1 MRTTPMRLAGM
12 NAIVIGGSSGIG
24 ASIAEGFTREGAHI
38 GIIGRRQ
45 EKIDAALASLRK
57 HDANAVGRAA
67 DMRGRAA
74 CTGAIDALTKEL
86 GSLDIL
92 VNSQGITVIKP
103 SAELSETDYLSVID
117 TNLNSIFFCCQAA
130 YPHMK
135 AKGGAIISIASL
147 AGHRG
152 WPLAAPYA
160 ASKHAVLA
168 FTRTLATEWAVSNV
182 RVNSI
187 SPGYFRTELTSVLSP
202 ERVALATSR
211 TPMGRFGELNE
222 LVGAAVFLASREASY
237 VTGADIAVDGGFLAK
252 GL

>member
-1 MRTTPMRLAGM
+1 MRLAGV
-12 NAIVIGGSSGIG
+12 NAIVVGGSSGIG
-24 ASIAEGFTREGAHI
+24 ASIAEGFAREGARV

-45 EKIDAALASLRK
+45 EKIEAVLSSLRK
-57 HDANAVGRAA
+57 HDPRAIGRVA
-67 DMRGRAA
+67 DMRGKQA
-74 CTGAIDALTKEL
+74 CANAIDALTREL

-103 SAELSETDYLSVID
+103 SAELGESEYLSVID
-117 TNLNSIFFCCQAA
+117 TNLNSVFFCCQAA
-130 YPHMK
+130 FPHMK

-168 FTRTLATEWAVSNV
+168 YTRTLATEWAANNI

-211 TPMGRFGELNE
+211 TPMGRFGELGE
-222 LVGAAVFLASREASY
+222 LIGAAVFLASKEASY
-237 VTGADIAVDGGFLAK
+237 VTGADIPVDGGFLAK

>member
-1 MRTTPMRLAGM
+1 MRLAGM
-12 NAIVIGGSSGIG
+12 NAIVVGGSSGIG
-24 ASIAEGFTREGAHI
+24 ASIAEGYAREGARV
-38 GIIGRRQ
+38 GIIGRRE
-45 EKIDAALASLRK
+45 EKVDAALGSLRK
-57 HDANAVGRAA
+57 RCPAAVGRAA
-67 DMRGRAA
+67 DMRGKQA
-74 CTGAIDALTKEL
+74 CSDAIDAVAREL

-103 SAELSETDYLSVID
+103 SAELDEAGYLSVID
-117 TNLNSIFFCCQAA
+117 TNLNSVFFCCQAA
-130 YPHMK
+130 YLQMRK
-135 AKGGAIISIASL
+135 KGGAVISIASI

-168 FTRTLATEWAVSNV
+168 FTRTLATEWAAENI

-187 SPGYFRTELTSVLSP
+187 SPGYFRTELTSALSP
-202 ERVALATSR
+202 ERVTLATSR
-211 TPMGRFGELNE
+211 TPMGRFGELDE
-222 LVGAAVFLASREASY
+222 LVGAAVFLASKDASY

>member
-1 MRTTPMRLAGM
+1 MRLTGL
-12 NAIVIGGSSGIG
+12 NAIVVGGSSGIG
-24 ASIAEGFTREGAHI
+24 ASIAEGFVREGARV

-45 EKIDAALASLRK
+45 EKIDAALSTLHKTKSGAIG
-57 HDANAVGRAA
+57 HAA
-67 DMRGRAA
+67 DMRGRQA
-74 CTGAIDALTKEL
+74 CVDAIGALAKEL
-86 GSLDIL
+86 GQLDVL
-92 VNSQGITVIKP
+92 VNSQGITVIGP
-103 SAELSETDYLSVID
+103 SAELSEHDYLNVID
-117 TNLNSIFFCCQAA
+117 TNLNSVFFCCQAA

-135 AKGGAIISIASL
+135 THGGSIISIASL

-168 FTRTLATEWAVSNV
+168 YTRTLATEWAVDNI

-211 TPMGRFGELNE
+211 TPMGRFGELPE
-222 LVGAAVFLASREASY
+222 IAGTAVFLASKEASY